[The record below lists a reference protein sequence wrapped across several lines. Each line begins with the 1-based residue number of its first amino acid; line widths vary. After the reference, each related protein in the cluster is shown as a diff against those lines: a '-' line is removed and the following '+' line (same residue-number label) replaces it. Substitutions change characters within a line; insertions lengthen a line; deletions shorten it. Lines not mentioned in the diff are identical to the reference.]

1 VAAAFERVPP
11 LLSPKKT
18 RNRTRPASGR
28 RFLYNEMIGVMPMTH
43 RTFFLK
49 SGAVCLALIALA
61 SCRPEEQGRPLHYEQ
76 GVYPGKHE
84 STPLSDAD
92 LAQLRQRALMQGG
105 IAVGGN
111 AGQGAETTGSDVR
124 PPAPAQ

>member
-1 VAAAFERVPP
+1 MR
-11 LLSPKKT
+11 
-18 RNRTRPASGR
+18 GR
-28 RFLYNEMIGVMPMTH
+28 WFLFNEMIGVTPMIH

-76 GVYPGKHE
+76 GVFQGKQE

-124 PPAPAQ
+124 PPSH